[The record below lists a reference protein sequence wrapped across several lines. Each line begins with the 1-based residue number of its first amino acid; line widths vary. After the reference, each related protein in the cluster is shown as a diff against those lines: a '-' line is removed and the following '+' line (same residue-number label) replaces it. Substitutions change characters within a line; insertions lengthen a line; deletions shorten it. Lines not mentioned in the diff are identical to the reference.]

1 MARRAGVWNVLK
13 LWLLLLAFCAA
24 LGAIGWVLDGYRL
37 MSILVFSAL
46 LLAVGLYWYADRIV
60 LGMVGARELV
70 TGEHP
75 LLHSVVERLATAA
88 GVSKPKLHVIPDGFP
103 RALSAG
109 RGPGSSTVVVSTGL
123 LQALPPEELEGVVAH
138 EIAHARRRDVLVQV
152 TAVVIAVSLV
162 EASRVGGWL
171 QRTLLFVLGP
181 IAAAFVHVLLSQN
194 RELGADAGAA
204 ELCGTPHGL
213 ADALLRLEQ
222 ASELVEF
229 RASPASEPL
238 YTINPFEEDGLAA
251 LFSTHPPVAERVRR
265 LRALDPDWAL
275 DERGPLTRPS

>member
-1 MARRAGVWNVLK
+1 MRRSAGVWNVLK

-37 MSILVFSAL
+37 LSILVFCAL

-75 LLHSVVERLATAA
+75 LLHSVIERLATAA
-88 GVSKPKLHVIPDGFP
+88 GVSKPKLYVIPDGFP

-181 IAAAFVHVLLSQN
+181 VAAAFVHVLLSEQ
-194 RELGADAGAA
+194 RELGADEGAA

-238 YTINPFEEDGLAA
+238 YTINPFEEEGIAA
-251 LFSTHPPVAERVRR
+251 LFSTHPPVAERVGR
-265 LRALDPDWAL
+265 LRALDPEWATN
-275 DERGPLTRPS
+275 E

>member
-1 MARRAGVWNVLK
+1 LGGRAGVWNVLR
-13 LWLLLLAFCAA
+13 LWLLLAAFCAA
-24 LGAIGWVLDGYRL
+24 LGAIGWGLDGYRL
-37 MSILVFSAL
+37 MSILAFCGL
-46 LLAVGLYWYADRIV
+46 LLAVGLYWYADRVV

-75 LLHSVVERLATAA
+75 LLHSTTERLAAAA
-88 GVSKPKLHVIPDGFP
+88 GISKPKLYVIPDGFP

-109 RGPGSSTVVVSTGL
+109 RGPGSAAVIVSTGL

-138 EIAHARRRDVLVQV
+138 ELAHARRRDVLVQV

-171 QRTLLFVLGP
+171 QRALLFALGP
-181 IAAAFVHVLLSQN
+181 VAAAFVHVLLSQK
-194 RELGADAGAA
+194 RELGADEGAA
-204 ELCGTPHGL
+204 TLCGTPHGL

-238 YTINPFEEDGLAA
+238 YTVNPFEDEGIAA

-265 LRALDPDWAL
+265 LRALDPDRRAA
-275 DERGPLTRPS
+275 

>member
-1 MARRAGVWNVLK
+1 MSSRAGVWNVLK
-13 LWLLLLAFCAA
+13 LWLLLGAFCAA
-24 LGAIGWVLDGYRL
+24 LGAIGWALDGYRL
-37 MSILVFSAL
+37 LSILVFCGL

-75 LLHSVVERLATAA
+75 LLHSIVDRLAAA
-88 GVSKPKLHVIPDGFP
+88 ADVARPKLYVIPDGFP

-109 RGPGSSTVVVSTGL
+109 RGPGSAALVVSTGL

-152 TAVVIAVSLV
+152 TAVLIAVSLV
-162 EASRVGGWL
+162 EASRIGGWL

-181 IAAAFVHVLLSQN
+181 IAAAFVHVLLSQK
-194 RELGADAGAA
+194 RELGADERAA
-204 ELCGTPHGL
+204 ALCGSPHGL
-213 ADALLRLEQ
+213 ADALLRLDR

-238 YTINPFEEDGLAA
+238 YTVNPFEEEGIAA
-251 LFSTHPPVAERVRR
+251 LFSTHPPVEERVQK
-265 LRALDPDWAL
+265 LRSLDPEWAA
-275 DERGPLTRPS
+275 R

>member
-1 MARRAGVWNVLK
+1 VRRSAGVWNVLK

-37 MSILVFSAL
+37 LSILVFCAL

-75 LLHSVVERLATAA
+75 LLHSVIERLATAA
-88 GVSKPKLHVIPDGFP
+88 GVSKPKLYVIPDGFP

-181 IAAAFVHVLLSQN
+181 VAAAFVHVLLSEQ
-194 RELGADAGAA
+194 RELGADEGAA

-238 YTINPFEEDGLAA
+238 YTINPFEEEGIAA
-251 LFSTHPPVAERVRR
+251 LFSTHPPVAERVGR
-265 LRALDPDWAL
+265 LRALDPEWATN
-275 DERGPLTRPS
+275 E

>member
-1 MARRAGVWNVLK
+1 MSRQAGVWNVLK
-13 LWLLLLAFCAA
+13 LWLLLAAFCAV
-24 LGAIGWVLDGYRL
+24 LGAIGWGLDGYRL
-37 MSILVFSAL
+37 MSILVFCGL
-46 LLAVGLYWYADRIV
+46 LLAVGLYWYADRVV

-75 LLHSVVERLATAA
+75 LLHSTTERLAAAA
-88 GVSKPKLHVIPDGFP
+88 GISKPKLYVIPDGFP

-109 RGPGSSTVVVSTGL
+109 RGRGSAAVIVSTGL

-138 EIAHARRRDVLVQV
+138 ELAHARRRDVLVQV

-171 QRTLLFVLGP
+171 QRALLFVLGP
-181 IAAAFVHVLLSQN
+181 VAAAFVHILLSQK
-194 RELGADAGAA
+194 REFGADEGAA
-204 ELCGTPHGL
+204 ALCGTPHGL

-238 YTINPFEEDGLAA
+238 YTVNPFEEEGLAA
-251 LFSTHPPVAERVRR
+251 LFSTHPPVAERVGK
-265 LRALDPDWAL
+265 LRALDPDWQAA
-275 DERGPLTRPS
+275 

>member
-1 MARRAGVWNVLK
+1 MSRGAGVWNVLK
-13 LWLLLLAFCAA
+13 LWLLLAAFCAA

-37 MSILVFSAL
+37 MSILVFCGL
-46 LLAVGLYWYADRIV
+46 LLAVGLYWYADRVV

-75 LLHSVVERLATAA
+75 LLHSIVERLAAA
-88 GVSKPKLHVIPDGFP
+88 TGVAKPKLYVIPDGFP

-109 RGPGSSTVVVSTGL
+109 RGPGSTTVVVSTGL

-138 EIAHARRRDVLVQV
+138 ELAHARRRDVFVQV

-171 QRTLLFVLGP
+171 QRALLFVLGP
-181 IAAAFVHVLLSQN
+181 IAAAFVHVLLSQK
-194 RELGADAGAA
+194 RELGADENAA
-204 ELCGTPHGL
+204 RLCGTPHGL
-213 ADALLRLEQ
+213 ADALLRLEH

-238 YTINPFEEDGLAA
+238 YTINPFEQEGLAA
-251 LFSTHPPVAERVRR
+251 LFSTHPPVEERVRK
-265 LRALDPDWAL
+265 LRALDPDWAA
-275 DERGPLTRPS
+275 G

>member
-1 MARRAGVWNVLK
+1 VLG
-13 LWLLLLAFCAA
+13 A
-24 LGAIGWVLDGYRL
+24 LGWWLDGYRL
-37 MSILVFSAL
+37 MSILIFCAL
-46 LLAVGLYWYADRIV
+46 LLAVGLYWYADRVV

-70 TGEHP
+70 AGENP
-75 LLHSVVERLATAA
+75 LLHSFVERLAAA
-88 GVSKPKLHVIPDGFP
+88 AAVAQPKLYVIPDGFP

-109 RGPGSSTVVVSTGL
+109 RGPGSTAVVVSTGL

-138 EIAHARRRDVLVQV
+138 ELAHARRRDVLVQV

-171 QRTLLFVLGP
+171 QRMLLFVLGP
-181 IAAAFVHVLLSQN
+181 IAAAFVHVLLSQK
-194 RELGADAGAA
+194 RELGADETAA
-204 ELCGTPHGL
+204 ALCGTPHGL

-238 YTINPFEEDGLAA
+238 YTVNPFEEEGLAA
-251 LFSTHPPVAERVRR
+251 LFSTHPPVADRVRR
-265 LRALDPDWAL
+265 LRALDPEWESA
-275 DERGPLTRPS
+275 

>member
-1 MARRAGVWNVLK
+1 VSRGPGVWNVLK
-13 LWLLLLAFCAA
+13 LWLLLGAFCAG
-24 LGAIGWVLDGYRL
+24 LGAIGWWIDSYRL
-37 MSILVFSAL
+37 MSILIFCGL
-46 LLAVGLYWYADRIV
+46 LLALGLYWYADRVV

-75 LLHSVVERLATAA
+75 LLHSIVDRLAAA
-88 GVSKPKLHVIPDGFP
+88 AEVARPKLYVIPDGFP

-109 RGPGSSTVVVSTGL
+109 RGPGSAAVVVSTGL

-138 EIAHARRRDVLVQV
+138 EIAHARRRDVFVQV
-152 TAVVIAVSLV
+152 AAVVIAVSLV

-181 IAAAFVHVLLSQN
+181 IAAAFVHVLLSQR
-194 RELGADAGAA
+194 RELGADESAA
-204 ELCGTPHGL
+204 LLCGTPHGL
-213 ADALLRLEQ
+213 ADALLRLDR

-238 YTINPFEEDGLAA
+238 YTVNPFEEEGLAA
-251 LFSTHPPVAERVRR
+251 LFSTHPPVEERVRK
-265 LRALDPDWAL
+265 LRALDPEWAA
-275 DERGPLTRPS
+275 R

>member
-1 MARRAGVWNVLK
+1 MSRQAGVWNVLK
-13 LWLLLLAFCAA
+13 LWLLLAAFCAV
-24 LGAIGWVLDGYRL
+24 LGAIGWGLDGYRL
-37 MSILVFSAL
+37 MSILVFCGL
-46 LLAVGLYWYADRIV
+46 LLAVGLYWYADRVV

-75 LLHSVVERLATAA
+75 LLHSTTERLAAAA
-88 GVSKPKLHVIPDGFP
+88 GISKPKLYVIPDGFP

-109 RGPGSSTVVVSTGL
+109 RGRGSAAVIVSTGL

-138 EIAHARRRDVLVQV
+138 ELAHARRRDVLVQV

-171 QRTLLFVLGP
+171 QRALLFVLGP
-181 IAAAFVHVLLSQN
+181 VAAAFVHILLSQK
-194 RELGADAGAA
+194 RELGADGGAA
-204 ELCGTPHGL
+204 ALCGTPHGL

-238 YTINPFEEDGLAA
+238 YTVNPFEEEGLAA
-251 LFSTHPPVAERVRR
+251 LFSTHPPVAERVGK
-265 LRALDPDWAL
+265 LRALDPDWQAA
-275 DERGPLTRPS
+275 

>member
-1 MARRAGVWNVLK
+1 VSRGAGVWNVLK
-13 LWLLLLAFCAA
+13 LWLLLAAFCAA

-37 MSILVFSAL
+37 MSILVFCGL
-46 LLAVGLYWYADRIV
+46 LLAVGLYWYADRVV

-75 LLHSVVERLATAA
+75 LLHSIVERLTAVT
-88 GVSKPKLHVIPDGFP
+88 GVAKPKLYVIPDGFP

-109 RGPGSSTVVVSTGL
+109 RGPGSTTVVVSTGL

-138 EIAHARRRDVLVQV
+138 ELAHARRRDVFVQV

-181 IAAAFVHVLLSQN
+181 IAAAFVHVLLSQK
-194 RELGADAGAA
+194 RELGADESAA
-204 ELCGTPHGL
+204 RLCGTPHGL
-213 ADALLRLEQ
+213 ADALLRLEH

-238 YTINPFEEDGLAA
+238 YTINPFEQEGLAA
-251 LFSTHPPVAERVRR
+251 LFSTHPPVEERVRK
-265 LRALDPDWAL
+265 LRALDPDWAA
-275 DERGPLTRPS
+275 G

>member
-1 MARRAGVWNVLK
+1 LAFGRGAGVWNVLK
-13 LWLLLLAFCAA
+13 LWLLLGAFCAG
-24 LGAIGWVLDGYRL
+24 LGAFGWWLDGYRL
-37 MSILVFSAL
+37 MSILIFCTL
-46 LLAVGLYWYADRIV
+46 LLAVGLYWYADRVV

-70 TGEHP
+70 AGEHP
-75 LLHSVVERLATAA
+75 LLHSFLDRLAAA
-88 GVSKPKLHVIPDGFP
+88 ADVARPKLYVIPDGFP

-109 RGPGSSTVVVSTGL
+109 RGPASPTVVVSTGL

-181 IAAAFVHVLLSQN
+181 IAAAFVHVLLSQK
-194 RELGADAGAA
+194 RELGADEAA
-204 ELCGTPHGL
+204 AAMCGTPHGL

-222 ASELVEF
+222 VSELVEF

-238 YTINPFEEDGLAA
+238 YTINPFEEEGLAA

-265 LRALDPDWAL
+265 LRALDPEWAVN
-275 DERGPLTRPS
+275 E

>member
-1 MARRAGVWNVLK
+1 VSRGAGVWNVLK
-13 LWLLLLAFCAA
+13 LWLLLGAFCAA
-24 LGAIGWVLDGYRL
+24 LGAIGWALDGYRL
-37 MSILVFSAL
+37 MSILIFCAL
-46 LLAVGLYWYADRIV
+46 LLAVGLYWYADRVV

-75 LLHSVVERLATAA
+75 LLHTIVDRLAAA
-88 GVSKPKLHVIPDGFP
+88 ANVARPKLYVIPDGFP

-109 RGPGSSTVVVSTGL
+109 RGRGSSTVVVSTGL

-162 EASRVGGWL
+162 ESSRIGGWL

-181 IAAAFVHVLLSQN
+181 VAAAFVHVLLSQR
-194 RELGADAGAA
+194 RELGADEGAA
-204 ELCGTPHGL
+204 GLCGTPHGL

-238 YTINPFEEDGLAA
+238 YTVNPFEDEGLAA
-251 LFSTHPPVAERVRR
+251 LFSTHPPVEERVRK
-265 LRALDPDWAL
+265 LRSLDPDWDAA
-275 DERGPLTRPS
+275 

>member
-1 MARRAGVWNVLK
+1 MGGRAGVWNVLK
-13 LWLLLLAFCAA
+13 LWLLLTAFCAG
-24 LGAIGWVLDGYRL
+24 LGAIGWGLDGYRL
-37 MSILVFSAL
+37 MSILVFCGL
-46 LLAVGLYWYADRIV
+46 LLAVGLYWYADRVV
-60 LGMVGARELV
+60 LGMVDARELV

-75 LLHSVVERLATAA
+75 LLHSTTERLAAAA
-88 GVSKPKLHVIPDGFP
+88 GISKPKLYVIPDGFP

-109 RGPGSSTVVVSTGL
+109 RGPGSAAVIVSTGL

-138 EIAHARRRDVLVQV
+138 ELAHARRRDVLVQV

-171 QRTLLFVLGP
+171 QRALLFVLGP
-181 IAAAFVHVLLSQN
+181 VAAAFVHVLLSQK
-194 RELGADAGAA
+194 RELGADEGAA
-204 ELCGTPHGL
+204 TLCGTPHGL

-238 YTINPFEEDGLAA
+238 YTVNPFEEEGIAA
-251 LFSTHPPVAERVRR
+251 LFSTHPRVEERVRK
-265 LRALDPDWAL
+265 LRALDPEWAA
-275 DERGPLTRPS
+275 R

>member
-1 MARRAGVWNVLK
+1 MSRQAGVWNVLK
-13 LWLLLLAFCAA
+13 LWLLLAAFCAV
-24 LGAIGWVLDGYRL
+24 LGAIGWGLDGYRL
-37 MSILVFSAL
+37 MSILVFCGL
-46 LLAVGLYWYADRIV
+46 LLAVGLYWYADRVV

-75 LLHSVVERLATAA
+75 LLHSTTERLAAAA
-88 GVSKPKLHVIPDGFP
+88 GISKPKLYVIPDGFP

-109 RGPGSSTVVVSTGL
+109 RGRGSAAVIVSTGL

-138 EIAHARRRDVLVQV
+138 ELAHARRRDVLVQV

-171 QRTLLFVLGP
+171 QRALLFVLGP
-181 IAAAFVHVLLSQN
+181 VAAAFVHILLSQK
-194 RELGADAGAA
+194 REFGADEGAA
-204 ELCGTPHGL
+204 ALCGTPHGL

-222 ASELVEF
+222 ANELVEF

-238 YTINPFEEDGLAA
+238 YTVNPFEEEGLAA
-251 LFSTHPPVAERVRR
+251 LFSTHPPVAERVGK
-265 LRALDPDWAL
+265 LRALDPDWQAA
-275 DERGPLTRPS
+275 